1 MSMLEGLKG
10 EHCPRNCWIAGG
22 VVGLVV
28 LILAMVLFG
37 ASFLAGLFFGIVLGA
52 GAAIYLNTKLCTA
65 GEARLPAAPAQTQ
78 VAPAPPPPP
87 VPAAVPEPAPA
98 PAAKAK
104 APKPAAT
111 APAAQKRAT
120 TAPAAQKPAATA
132 PAAQKPAATAPA
144 AEKAAAKAPAASGG
158 TKPQSLSAPREGGAD
173 DLKQIKGV
181 GPKLEKLLN
190 GMGFYHFDQIAG
202 WTEAEVAW
210 VDDNLEG
217 FKGRVSRDRWIEQAK
232 TLAAGG
238 ETEFSA
244 RVGKGDVY

>member
-1 MSMLEGLKG
+1 MMSMLEGLKG
-10 EHCPRNCWIAGG
+10 ENCPRNCWIAGG

-52 GAAIYLNTKLCTA
+52 GAAIYLNAKLCT
-65 GEARLPAAPAQTQ
+65 GDVARLPTERAHTE
-78 VAPAPPPPP
+78 VAPAPPPKPA
-87 VPAAVPEPAPA
+87 PAAAPKPASAPTAAPKPAAAPADAPKPAPA
-98 PAAKAK
+98 PAAAKAE
-104 APKPAAT
+104 APKPAAPR
-111 APAAQKRAT
+111 PAET
-120 TAPAAQKPAATA
+120 KPAA
-132 PAAQKPAATAPA
+132 KR
-144 AEKAAAKAPAASGG
+144 AAAGAG
-158 TKPQSLSAPREGGAD
+158 TKPATLGAPRAGGPD
-173 DLKQIKGV
+173 DLKRIKGI

-202 WTEAEVAW
+202 WSEAEVAW

-217 FKGRVSRDRWIEQAK
+217 FKGRVSRDRWMEQAK

-238 ETEFSA
+238 ETEFST

>member
-1 MSMLEGLKG
+1 MMSMLEGLKG
-10 EHCPRNCWIAGG
+10 ENCPRNCWIAGG

-52 GAAIYLNTKLCTA
+52 GAAIYLNAKLCT
-65 GEARLPAAPAQTQ
+65 GDVARLPTERAHTE
-78 VAPAPPPPP
+78 VAPAPPPKPA
-87 VPAAVPEPAPA
+87 PAAAPKPAPA
-98 PAAKAK
+98 PAAAKAE
-104 APKPAAT
+104 APKPAAPR
-111 APAAQKRAT
+111 PAET
-120 TAPAAQKPAATA
+120 KPAA
-132 PAAQKPAATAPA
+132 KPAAAGA
-144 AEKAAAKAPAASGG
+144 G
-158 TKPQSLSAPREGGAD
+158 TKPATLGAPRAGGPD
-173 DLKQIKGV
+173 DLKRIKGI

-202 WTEAEVAW
+202 WSEAEVAW

-238 ETEFSA
+238 ETEFST